1 MSERREWP
9 KVIVFR
15 VLPVVAL
22 LLGALAGFLKWQD
35 ASARG
40 AQIAATESVAAAS
53 DTTIAMLSYS
63 ADTAEKELNE
73 ARSRLTGSFLE
84 EYTKLINTVVIPGA
98 KEKQISAVAKVSAAA
113 SVSATPDHA
122 VVLVFVD
129 QTTTIGKDAP
139 TASASSVRVTVD
151 HIGGRWLVSGFEPV

>member
-9 KVIVFR
+9 KVILFR

-53 DTTIAMLSYS
+53 DTTVAMLSYS

-139 TASASSVRVTVD
+139 TASASSVRVAVD